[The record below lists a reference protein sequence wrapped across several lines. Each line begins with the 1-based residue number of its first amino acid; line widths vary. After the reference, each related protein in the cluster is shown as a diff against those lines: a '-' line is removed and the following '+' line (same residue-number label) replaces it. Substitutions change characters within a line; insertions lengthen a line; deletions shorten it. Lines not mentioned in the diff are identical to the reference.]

1 MTFELYKSSGK
12 FRWRLVAANGEII
25 AQGQAY
31 ASKQKA
37 LQGIDL
43 VRSAGDAPLL
53 DLVPQ
58 SGGGPGPKSKRKP
71 LSGGGP
77 GPKS

>member
-1 MTFELYKSSGK
+1 MKFELYKSSGK

-25 AQGQAY
+25 AQGQGY

-37 LQGIDL
+37 LQAVDL
-43 VRSAGDAPLL
+43 IRTCTDAPTL
-53 DLVPQ
+53 DLV
-58 SGGGPGPKSKRKP
+58 P

-77 GPKS
+77 GPKSGGGPGPK